1 MINGKKMKPSWSLI
15 LPLSLFVAL
24 AVLPFWA
31 AATKETFYIN
41 MAARVIVYAIA
52 CTALNLALGYG
63 GLVSFG
69 HALFF
74 GLGGYAVSISANSGL
89 ENGFV
94 HLGLAVGVCGFVAL
108 ITGLISLRTSGI
120 AFIMITLAFAQMGY
134 FLFISLKQYG
144 GDDGLPV
151 SLTSNFSGWNLGDPT
166 KLYWTCLIFLALVTW
181 WAARVRNSPF
191 GMVLRGSEQNA
202 RRIRALGFSLLR
214 YQIVL
219 YVVSGVICGIAGML
233 LANLTAFTSPSSMS
247 WHVSG
252 ELIVMLVIGGVG
264 SVFGPLLGALIYL
277 GFEEWVKGQTQ
288 HWMVFFG
295 PAIVLIVLLGKGGVA
310 GLLGKID
317 RTRSL
322 RRKVFDTAVVPNVG
336 EGSAL

>member
-1 MINGKKMKPSWSLI
+1 MSWSLV
-15 LPLSLFVAL
+15 LPVTVFVAL

-31 AATKETFYIN
+31 QATKETFYIS

-63 GLVSFG
+63 GLISFG
-69 HALFF
+69 HALFL
-74 GLGGYAVSISANSGL
+74 GLGGYAVSISANAGFGSGFL
-89 ENGFV
+89 
-94 HLGLAVGVCGFVAL
+94 HLGLTVAVCGLVAL

-151 SLTSNFSGWNLGDPT
+151 SVTSKFFGWDLGDPA
-166 KLYWTCLIFLALVTW
+166 KLYWTCLIFLVLVTW

-191 GMVLRGSEQNA
+191 GMVLRGAEQNA
-202 RRIRALGFSLLR
+202 RRVRALGFSLLR

-219 YVVSGVICGIAGML
+219 YVASGVVCGIAGML
-233 LANLTAFTSPSSMS
+233 LANLTAFTSPSNMS

-264 SVFGPLLGALIYL
+264 SVFGPLLGALTYL
-277 GFEEWVKGQTQ
+277 GFEEWAKGQTQ

-295 PAIVLIVLLGKGGVA
+295 PAIVLIVLLGKGGVV
-310 GLLGKID
+310 GLLARMDKVMEH
-317 RTRSL
+317 
-322 RRKVFDTAVVPNVG
+322 RRKLAPA
-336 EGSAL
+336 SAAPDAAERSAA